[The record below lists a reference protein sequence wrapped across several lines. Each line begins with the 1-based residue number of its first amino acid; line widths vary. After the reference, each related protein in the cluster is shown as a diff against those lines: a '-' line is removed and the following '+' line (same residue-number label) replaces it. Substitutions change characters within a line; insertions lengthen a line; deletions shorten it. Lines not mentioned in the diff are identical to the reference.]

1 MEVCVSNTKNN
12 IYRRPPAAGGI
23 SNKLVV
29 FLHGYGADGK
39 DLIDLA
45 NPFSMAMPNA
55 TFISPDA
62 PHPCTMSPSGREWF
76 PIDQIPTGAIKA
88 SENLLSLIQDEA
100 KSLNLSFKDVILIGF
115 SQGAMMS
122 LQCLLINNQQFSAII
137 GYSGALREENV
148 EAAHNQ
154 IINGKHNFANT
165 PVLLIHGEKDEVV
178 PFQSLI
184 SSKNLLNNIGFNI
197 QTLSR
202 PNLGHGIDP
211 EGISAGMELL
221 KIIN

>member
-1 MEVCVSNTKNN
+1 MSNTKNN

-88 SENLLSLIQDEA
+88 SENLISLIQDEA

-122 LQCLLINNQQFSAII
+122 LQCLLINKQQFSAII

>member
-88 SENLLSLIQDEA
+88 SENLISLIQDEA
-100 KSLNLSFKDVILIGF
+100 KSLNLLFKDVILIGF

>member
-1 MEVCVSNTKNN
+1 VSNTKNN

-88 SENLLSLIQDEA
+88 SENLISLIQDEA

-221 KIIN
+221 KTIN